1 MKFYHA
7 SPRKNRKEIET
18 NGLRLKTKSSGYGK
32 APTKTAIY
40 LFHKNNIDVAMDM
53 VDIFG
58 YVDIYEVTILDQ
70 SKLVADE
77 DSQARTWLGSVERM
91 GTLAYEGD
99 IPPEQIKRVGVLTK
113 NRKNQIL
120 YLKKILTEE

>member
-53 VDIFG
+53 
-58 YVDIYEVTILDQ
+58 VDIYEVTILDQ